1 MAAYTTLGS
10 LITPA
15 ETVRCGSGKYPVLSM
30 TMYGGIVLQRERF
43 KKSLASIDQSDY
55 KVVRRGQLVVGF
67 PIDEG
72 VLYFQEAADEGIMSP
87 AYQVWDVNTAQ
98 IYPDFLE
105 LCLHSPQSMQYYK
118 DKLRGTTARRRSIP
132 TADLLALR
140 ICIPDM
146 ETQRRTVTVLNQ
158 LDLFIDKRRRQ
169 LAKLDE
175 LVNARFVEMFGD
187 PVSNS
192 MGWNVS
198 LLKNVTSKIGS
209 GATPKGGRESYPTEG
224 ITLIRSM
231 NVHDGYFEYK
241 DLAHLNSNQA
251 EQLSNVEVNKDDV
264 FINITGASV
273 ARSCIVPENVIP
285 ARVNQH
291 VSIIRCKQ
299 SIFKPVFANQQFLN
313 ATFKKRLLELGEA
326 GGATRQ
332 AITKRQLEELT
343 VIVPPLD
350 MQNLYAAFTQ
360 QVNQKKQTIRQSLD
374 QLETLKK
381 SLMQEYFG

>member
-1 MAAYTTLGS
+1 M
-10 LITPA
+10 
-15 ETVRCGSGKYPVLSM
+15 
-30 TMYGGIVLQRERF
+30 
-43 KKSLASIDQSDY
+43 
-55 KVVRRGQLVVGF
+55 
-67 PIDEG
+67 
-72 VLYFQEAADEGIMSP
+72 
-87 AYQVWDVNTAQ
+87 
-98 IYPDFLE
+98 
-105 LCLHSPQSMQYYK
+105 
-118 DKLRGTTARRRSIP
+118 
-132 TADLLALR
+132 
-140 ICIPDM
+140 
-146 ETQRRTVTVLNQ
+146 
-158 LDLFIDKRRRQ
+158 
-169 LAKLDE
+169 
-175 LVNARFVEMFGD
+175 
-187 PVSNS
+187 
-192 MGWNVS
+192 
-198 LLKNVTSKIGS
+198 
-209 GATPKGGRESYPTEG
+209 
-224 ITLIRSM
+224 
-231 NVHDGYFEYK
+231 
-241 DLAHLNSNQA
+241 
-251 EQLSNVEVNKDDV
+251 
-264 FINITGASV
+264 